1 MSPGRFPLVA
11 VALLALA
18 GCATQAPY
26 RTSPQINPPATTAP
40 AATATPTTPNPS
52 TNGARCVAGSGVV
65 VRVGSDAHTATAMM
79 QGGVLGGV
87 LADDGKGAGSQ
98 AATPA
103 SGGHD
108 IYVRM
113 DDGRKLIV
121 NQHDIG
127 GIAAGTRVAIDA
139 SCRARVAR

>member
-26 RTSPQINPPATTAP
+26 RTSSEINVPATTAP
-40 AATATPTTPNPS
+40 AATATPSTPSAS

-65 VRVGSDAHTATAMM
+65 VRVGNDAQAAAMM

>member
-1 MSPGRFPLVA
+1 MSPGRFSLVA

-26 RTSPQINPPATTAP
+26 RTSSEINVPATTAP
-40 AATATPTTPNPS
+40 AATATPSTPSPS

-65 VRVGSDAHTATAMM
+65 VRVGNDAQAAAMM

>member
-1 MSPGRFPLVA
+1 MSPGRFSLVA

-26 RTSPQINPPATTAP
+26 RTSSEINVPATTAP
-40 AATATPTTPNPS
+40 AATATPSTPSPS

-65 VRVGSDAHTATAMM
+65 VRVGNYAQAAAMM

>member
-11 VALLALA
+11 IALLTLA

-26 RTSPQINPPATTAP
+26 RTSSEINVPTTTAP
-40 AATATPTTPNPS
+40 ASTTTPTTPSPS

-65 VRVGSDAHTATAMM
+65 VRVGGDAQAAATMM

-87 LADDGKGAGSQ
+87 LGDAGKGAGSQ
-98 AATPA
+98 PTGA
-103 SGGHD
+103 STGGHD

-121 NQHDIG
+121 NQRDLD
-127 GIAAGTRVAIDA
+127 GIVAGARVDIDA
-139 SCRARVAR
+139 TCRARVAR